1 MAIQSVRG
9 MPDILP
15 EQAGAWR
22 YLEQQAQRIFG
33 AYGLTQIRTPILEIG
48 RAHV

>member
-22 YLEQQAQRIFG
+22 YLEQQAQQIFDSIWFD
-33 AYGLTQIRTPILEIG
+33 ANP
-48 RAHV
+48 HSNC